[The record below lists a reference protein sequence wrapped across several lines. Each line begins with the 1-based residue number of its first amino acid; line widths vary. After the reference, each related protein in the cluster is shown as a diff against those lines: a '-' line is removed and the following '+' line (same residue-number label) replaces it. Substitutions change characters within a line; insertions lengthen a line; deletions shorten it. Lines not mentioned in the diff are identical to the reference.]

1 MATITL
7 RAVKGSPLTNAEVDA
22 NFTNLNNELATKVNT
37 SSLAAVATTGAYAD
51 LSGKPTIPT
60 LTSQLTNDSGY
71 LTSLSSLTGGIASP
85 DYVQF
90 STTGAT
96 AAVARITWNDTD
108 GTLEFGLKGGNV
120 VLQIGQEQV
129 LRATNSTG
137 STIANGTAVYITGS
151 TGSHVNVVKAQA
163 NAESTSSKTLGLTTE
178 SISNGQSGFVCT
190 SGLVRGI
197 DTSALTEGEAVWL
210 SAGAAGGL
218 TSIRPT
224 PPNHAVLIGWC
235 VRSHASVGVI
245 YVHVMNGYEL
255 SEIHDVL
262 LTSKANNDVLS
273 YDSASGLWKNRA
285 LATVA
290 NTGAYSD
297 LTGKP
302 TNVST
307 FTNDSG
313 YLTTNQ
319 TITFTGDATGSGTT
333 AVSLSLA
340 NSGVTAGTYTNAS
353 ITVDAKGRVTSAS
366 SGSGGGVTSF
376 NTRTGAITLTSSDV
390 TTALGYTP
398 SDNSNQDWGLITGS
412 ADSFDDFGG
421 LV

>member
-90 STTGAT
+90 STAGAT
-96 AAVARITWNDTD
+96 TAVGRVAWNDTD

-137 STIANGTAVYITGS
+137 STIANGTAVYISGS

-163 NAESTSSKTLGLTTE
+163 DSESTSSKTLGLTTE

-210 SAGAAGGL
+210 SAGTAGGL
-218 TSIRPT
+218 TSTRPT

-235 VRSHASVGVI
+235 VKSHASVGVI

-313 YLTTNQ
+313 YLTSNQ

-412 ADSFDDFGG
+412 PDSFDDFGG